1 MWQLAPVSC
10 VCVIWCHA
18 LQLHHR
24 IMWRL
29 QRVIN
34 NGKEG
39 QHVKHFR
46 GTQRFKGTSYISKYV
61 NTGVCDI
68 ISVCR
73 QVWVSF
79 TDQNVLKC
87 GHVKESRDWHTRN
100 QITRCKNSSMFTQ
113 TSKYRHA
120 VNKQLNRTEAQ
131 RSCSQAQVQTH
142 LFMHLL
148 GVTLLMTFINED

>member
-46 GTQRFKGTSYISKYV
+46 GTQRFKDTSYISKYV

-113 TSKYRHA
+113 TSKYRRGKQAAQPDRSAEELLAGAGTDTLIHA
-120 VNKQLNRTEAQ
+120 
-131 RSCSQAQVQTH
+131 
-142 LFMHLL
+142 
-148 GVTLLMTFINED
+148 FIRCDLINDLY